1 MNSFSGCTTR
11 KKTFFVGKPYPLM
24 MRSALNYLVFK
35 YVWDIIMKI
44 DPEEMKIYRRSAQE
58 RSLKRQKELA
68 KRRQRAQELAYQ
80 AAQILKEEFGATR
93 VVLYGSLL
101 HPELFHLRS
110 DVDLAAWDVQHYFR
124 AVARLLDLDP
134 EIEIN
139 LVPIEDVR
147 PSLSAT
153 IEREG
158 VEL

>member
-1 MNSFSGCTTR
+1 
-11 KKTFFVGKPYPLM
+11 
-24 MRSALNYLVFK
+24 
-35 YVWDIIMKI
+35 MKI

-80 AAQILKEEFGATR
+80 AAQILKDEFGATR